1 MKVQIKG
8 VQEFRRTA
16 DKYIGEKT
24 RQLNQE
30 TERSSRNIHNEA
42 VKILSQGYKYPFNT
56 GILKSNIRVRH
67 NDLSSDVYTDVEYA
81 PFVEFGTGNL
91 VFTGSDFVF
100 STEIK
105 DYAKQFQRGGNRN
118 MIAKPF
124 LFPAWEGERPKFIT
138 RVKKLL

>member
-8 VQEFRRTA
+8 LKALQGDFAKYKKTTT
-16 DKYIGEKT
+16 DKLGDEIKKSAFQIDRDAKREVPVDFG
-24 RQLNQE
+24 R
-30 TERSSRNIHNEA
+30 
-42 VKILSQGYKYPFNT
+42 
-56 GILKSNIRVRH
+56 LKSSLRVRH

-118 MIAKPF
+118 RIAKPF
-124 LFPAWEGERPKFIT
+124 LFPAWEGERPKFIK
-138 RVKKLL
+138 RVRKLL